1 MLLIEGT
8 ELHSSVE
15 VQHHL
20 ALLRVSASFDAL
32 QAVHPA
38 IHCQGDLV
46 GHISFELL
54 HFVGHFAVKR

>member
-8 ELHSSVE
+8 ELHSIVE

-20 ALLRVSASFDAL
+20 ALLRVSTRFDAL

-38 IHCQGDLV
+38 IHRLV
-46 GHISFELL
+46 VHISFELL